1 MPKITFIAHNGSEST
16 AEINPGESLMFG
28 ATNNNVPGIVGECGG
43 FCSCATCHVYIDDA
57 WIAKLPAMSEHED
70 EMLEGTVSDRL
81 PGSRLSCQVQ
91 VTEELDGMI
100 VRTPEF
106 QSI

>member
-1 MPKITFIAHNGSEST
+1 
-16 AEINPGESLMFG
+16 
-28 ATNNNVPGIVGECGG
+28 
-43 FCSCATCHVYIDDA
+43 
-57 WIAKLPAMSEHED
+57 MSEHED

-91 VTEELDGMI
+91 VTEELDGI
-100 VRTPEF
+100 VVRTPEF

>member
-1 MPKITFIAHNGSEST
+1 MPKITFIAHTGDESIV
-16 AEINPGESLMFG
+16 EINIGESLMFG
-28 ATNNNVPGIVGECGG
+28 ATNANLSGIVGECGG

-57 WIAKLPAMSEHED
+57 WISKLAPITEHED

-91 VTEELDGMI
+91 VTDEMDGMI